1 MLTLR
6 QATEADAAEVRRLWR
21 ENPVGGQ
28 VPYYFDGVPSG
39 KPGYRLYLIEWDG
52 WPVGTISA
60 CPETLGDRPSLY
72 LSDAVLDRAARG
84 RGLAAR
90 AVCRAFEDA
99 RTPDTE
105 VLTAVY
111 SRDNDDTV
119 RVLKSRHFTVLYETP
134 FEVSYLP
141 ALRWKEPC
149 PTTDYEQ
156 VCELVN
162 SFYARH
168 AFFQPLAPEALARRE
183 DFTILA
189 EQCHG
194 QMVTCVGVWR
204 QQGMRRLMLVRP
216 RRGLRAAL
224 WGVSLC
230 NRRLRVA
237 GDNGARELVAHVLT
251 EPAFASGHQ
260 AAFHRLLDTVG
271 WGRDAHCFQLA
282 AHPECPVAAEARRRL
297 RFGFRSMFTVFRPSD
312 RVGTV
317 PAVRGPVYHD
327 YSVL

>member
-6 QATEADAAEVRRLWR
+6 QATEVDGAEVRRLWR

-28 VPYYFDGVPSG
+28 VPYYFDGVPTG
-39 KPGYRLYLIEWDG
+39 KPGYRLYLIEWAG

-60 CPETLGDRPSLY
+60 CPEALGDRPGLY
-72 LSDAVLDRAARG
+72 VSDAVLDRAARG

-99 RTPDTE
+99 RPPDTE

-111 SRDNDDTV
+111 SQDNDDTV
-119 RVLKSRHFTVLYETP
+119 RVLKSRHFTVLYETS

-141 ALRWKEPC
+141 ALRRREPR

-156 VCELVN
+156 VCEVVN
-162 SFYARH
+162 GFYAHH
-168 AFFQPLAPEALARRE
+168 AFYQPMTPQILARRE
-183 DFTILA
+183 DFTLLA
-189 EQCHG
+189 EQSHG
-194 QMVTCVGVWR
+194 RIVACVGVWR
-204 QQGMRRLMLVRP
+204 QQGIRRLMLVRP
-216 RRGLRAAL
+216 RPGLRAAL

-230 NRRLRVA
+230 NRRLDVA

-251 EPAFASGHQ
+251 EPAFAPGHE
-260 AAFHRLLDTVG
+260 AAFHRLLDAAG
-271 WGRDAHCFQLA
+271 WRRDAHCFQLA
-282 AHPECPVAAEARRRL
+282 AHSECPVAAEARRRL
-297 RFGFRSMFTVFRPSD
+297 RFGFRSMFTVFRLSG
-312 RVGTV
+312 RTGTV
-317 PAVRGPVYHD
+317 PAVRGPVYRD